1 MKDEFKKGW
10 FELTAN
16 FCPVLGA
23 KIQRLGRS
31 VFTKENMEIVED
43 ILKNVKEHETDPDKL
58 ETIKYIWWGIR
69 RLTEGFPDVN
79 KTKR

>member
-1 MKDEFKKGW
+1 MDNDFKKGW

-16 FCPVLGA
+16 FCPRFGQKV
-23 KIQRLGRS
+23 QRLGRS
-31 VFTKENMEIVED
+31 VFTIENMEIIED

-69 RLTEGFPDVN
+69 RLTGVIPNVN

>member
-1 MKDEFKKGW
+1 MDNDFKKGW

-16 FCPVLGA
+16 FCPVLGE

-31 VFTKENMEIVED
+31 VFTKENMQMLED
-43 ILKNVKEHETDPDKL
+43 ILKNVKEHETDPAKL

-69 RLTEGFPDVN
+69 RLTGDFPNVN

>member
-1 MKDEFKKGW
+1 MKDDFKKGW

-16 FCPVLGA
+16 FCPVLGE

-31 VFTKENMEIVED
+31 VFTKENMETLED

-69 RLTEGFPDVN
+69 RLTGVIPNVN